1 MTSDVEIKSLNS
13 LDEQSLARYVFDQ
26 TWSKDAGTEI
36 TSNLLQAMV
45 HNGAYLSGAFINGKI
60 VAASFGFAAIYPEL
74 HLHSHM
80 TAVLPGNQDNEIGYK
95 LKMHQKNW
103 AKENG
108 FSSVTWTF
116 DPLVARNAN
125 FNINKLKAVVVDYFP
140 NFYGSMEDELN
151 VGDESDRLFVKLDT
165 NSRFLNETKKDDVQ
179 LIAIPKDIVAIRKNN
194 LDEAREVR
202 QNVRIRFQDL
212 LSAGYKVIGFTSNC
226 EYKLA
231 K

>member
-1 MTSDVEIKSLNS
+1 
-13 LDEQSLARYVFDQ
+13 
-26 TWSKDAGTEI
+26 
-36 TSNLLQAMV
+36 
-45 HNGAYLSGAFINGKI
+45 
-60 VAASFGFAAIYPEL
+60 
-74 HLHSHM
+74 
-80 TAVLPGNQDNEIGYK
+80 
-95 LKMHQKNW
+95 MHQKNW

-151 VGDESDRLFVKLDT
+151 AGDESDRLFVKLET
-165 NSRFLNETKKDDVQ
+165 NDKLAEEIKEDNVE

-194 LDEAREVR
+194 LNEAREVR
-202 QNVRIRFQDL
+202 QNVRKRFQDL
-212 LSAGYKVIGFTSNC
+212 LSSGYKVIGFTNNS

>member
-1 MTSDVEIKSLNS
+1 VTSDVEIKNLNS
-13 LDEQSLARYVFDQ
+13 LDEQSFARYVFDQ
-26 TWSKDAGTEI
+26 TWSKDFGTEI

-45 HNGAYLSGAFINGKI
+45 HNGAYLSGAFVNGKI

-125 FNINKLKAVVVDYFP
+125 FNINKLKAEVVDYYP

-151 VGDESDRLFVKLDT
+151 AGDDSDRLFVKLDT
-165 NSRFLNETKKDDVQ
+165 NDKFADQTNKDDVQ

-194 LDEAREVR
+194 LNEAREVR
-202 QNVRIRFQDL
+202 QNVRKRFQDL
-212 LSAGYKVIGFTSNC
+212 LSTGYKVIGFTNNS